1 MFPDAEKEYS
11 EFVAE
16 SGIEY
21 GKKPGPKIS
30 FFVEECMEFPSLGQ
44 VYECRELKQ
53 AVDIY
58 HKLPEHVKCM

>member
-21 GKKPGPKIS
+21 GKKPVP
-30 FFVEECMEFPSLGQ
+30 
-44 VYECRELKQ
+44 RERQ
-53 AVDIY
+53 TV
-58 HKLPEHVKCM
+58 P

>member
-21 GKKPGPKIS
+21 GKKPVPKIS
-30 FFVEECMEFPSLGQ
+30 FL
-44 VYECRELKQ
+44 
-53 AVDIY
+53 
-58 HKLPEHVKCM
+58 

>member
-21 GKKPGPKIS
+21 GKKPVRKYLFCSGVHGIS
-30 FFVEECMEFPSLGQ
+30 VSGAGIRMQGAETSSGYLS
-44 VYECRELKQ
+44 
-53 AVDIY
+53 
-58 HKLPEHVKCM
+58 